1 MLYESSYWK
10 EPLIDSAKLF
20 DEYKSYAELDEQS
33 LVRIEKDIFV
43 GFYSIRKLLD
53 TIKVTDELKTK
64 KYTLQWHKHLGTDV
78 TFINNHKIDEL
89 YDLGAPNKENRDL
102 WFIASRLI
110 HSYIFSI
117 CESEN
122 GGFLG
127 VYFTSDSDK
136 NKKLYYLSVDEI
148 IAIFEEV
155 GNNYVTEFSWK
166 KDSES
171 GAETLSA
178 K

>member
-1 MLYESSYWK
+1 MIYESSYWK
-10 EPLIDSAKLF
+10 EPLLDSAKLF
-20 DEYKSYAELDEQS
+20 ADYKDYSELNEQS

-53 TIKVTDELKTK
+53 TIKVTDELKNK
-64 KYTLQWHKHLGTDV
+64 KYSLQWHKHRGTDV

-89 YDLGAPNKENRDL
+89 YELGASNKENRDL

-110 HSYIFSI
+110 HSYIFTI
-117 CESEN
+117 CESEK
-122 GGFLG
+122 GGFSG

-148 IAIFEEV
+148 ISIFTET
-155 GNNYVTEFSWK
+155 GNNYVTEFTWK
-166 KDSES
+166 KDSET
-171 GAETLSA
+171 GVETMAA